1 MPLNIWRTQVLVE
14 LQDHMGSDLMVA
26 NAARRSFGKGFEE
39 FRTKLMGPRAR
50 RGRSDEELLEDLAK
64 DGHILPFRH
73 PHLTLSCDA
82 PLPVAR
88 QLGKHQVGMTWS
100 EISRRYKLGGITYFL
115 FNGTWRSDKKDRRQ
129 GSGELLP
136 ADVQVK
142 LDILQSRNITRC
154 VKEFEEAMELGAALE
169 QARFFL
175 PQSMVVE
182 WTWTGSL
189 LAFIHMWRLRHHPD
203 TQKETRD
210 FADQVA
216 VIVSQLY
223 PYAWRA
229 LTQ

>member
-1 MPLNIWRTQVLVE
+1 MFVE
-14 LQDHMGSDLMVA
+14 LQDHMGNDLMVA
-26 NAARRSFGKGFEE
+26 NAARRSFGKGFDE
-39 FRTKLMGPRAR
+39 FRTKMMGPRAR

-73 PHLTLSCDA
+73 PHMTFSCDA

-100 EISRRYKLGGITYFL
+100 EISRRYKLEGITFYR
-115 FNGTWRSDKKDRRQ
+115 FNGTWRADKKDRRQ

-136 ADVQVK
+136 PNVQAK
-142 LDILQSRNITRC
+142 LGAIQERNITQC
-154 VKEFEEAMELGAALE
+154 TEDFEESLALGASLE
-169 QARFFL
+169 QARFML
-175 PQSMVVE
+175 PQSMIVE

-203 TQKETRD
+203 VQLETRD
-210 FADQVA
+210 FANRVA
-216 VIVSQLY
+216 VIVEQLY
-223 PYAWRA
+223 PYAWKA